1 MTPTARIQSLI
12 AKTEADRLSYKAAG
26 DHVFAA
32 ACAIRLTALR
42 QCLEIV
48 KEA

>member
-12 AKTEADRLSYKAAG
+12 ARTEADLLSYKAAG

-32 ACAIRLTALR
+32 ACAIRLVALR
-42 QCLEIV
+42 QCLKIV
-48 KEA
+48 EA